1 MAVVDIKRIIIGFLE
16 SEREAVVSALK
27 RLGTVHIDDMFP
39 ILEEE
44 TEAKDD
50 GEIGREEVQGVV
62 LDENFKKLP
71 ASPALP
77 PVVVPRVP

>member
-39 ILEEE
+39 ILVGAFRH
-44 TEAKDD
+44 TANNMV
-50 GEIGREEVQGVV
+50 G
-62 LDENFKKLP
+62 
-71 ASPALP
+71 SP
-77 PVVVPRVP
+77 